1 MVREREGGRRDPV
14 GNGTIPQMEIE
25 KQSSAEYIMYIFVI
39 FLYTHTPYT
48 CLCLPVSF
56 LVGE

>member
-25 KQSSAEYIMYIFVI
+25 KQSSAEYICIYLFIFIYTYTIYLSVSACVI
-39 FLYTHTPYT
+39 L
-48 CLCLPVSF
+48 S
-56 LVGE
+56 G